1 MKYFKRPFGYVV
13 LLSVFVS
20 LLQPVSAKGIN
31 FENITFQKALDKAK
45 AENKLLFVNIYAVWC
60 GPCKLLKS
68 TTFQSDKVASA
79 INNSFVNL
87 DIDAEK
93 GEGVDISKVYNV
105 KAHPLILIIRPDG
118 KVEKRILGYMKD
130 GQLLTELKAYLK

>member
-1 MKYFKRPFGYVV
+1 MTSSKIVRTYIV
-13 LLSVFVS
+13 LMSAFFLFTTSVF
-20 LLQPVSAKGIN
+20 AEGIN
-31 FENITFQKALDKAK
+31 FENITFKKALEKAK
-45 AENKLLFVNIYAVWC
+45 AENKLVFVNVYAVWC
-60 GPCKLLKS
+60 GPCKLLKK
-68 TTFQSDKVASA
+68 TTFQSDKVAAA

-93 GEGVDISKVYNV
+93 GEGIEFSKTYNV

-130 GQLLTELKAYLK
+130 NQLLSELKGLLK